1 MQIEKRRILV
11 VDDDDSIRTYLA
23 RFLSS
28 RGYEV
33 DCLDS
38 GAQVMSRLMGTSR
51 PSVVLLDLLM
61 PSVNGL
67 EILAQM
73 EKVGHPAP
81 AIVLSAVGHVA
92 TVVKA
97 VQMGAAD
104 YLLKPFEDQELELAI
119 QNALGNPAPAKTIAR
134 QSPVEGHQRDLL
146 SVSRKVL
153 RIKEIAALV
162 ADTDVPVLI
171 SGESGAGKEVVAR
184 YIHARSNRRD
194 ELLLKINCAALPA
207 DLLES
212 ELFGHEKGAFT
223 GAFREKPGKFELA
236 KGGTILLDEIAE
248 MTPNLQAKLLHVLQ
262 DGEFTRLG
270 GTSPLRTDVRI
281 LAATNKP
288 LEAAVESGEFRQ
300 DLYFR
305 LNVIHIEIPPL
316 RERLEDVPILARHFV
331 EKYAEK
337 YGNGPL
343 EVPREM
349 MDDLCRYH
357 WPGNTRQLENVIKRF
372 LILRD
377 PALALA
383 DLRQPAPGANA
394 PSVPENVSFKE
405 RSAMAVQETEKEII
419 LQTLDETNWNRK
431 EAARRLDICY
441 KSLLKK
447 LHKWGISSRT
457 SSAGKTCGSAV
468 A

>member
-11 VDDDDSIRTYLA
+11 VDDDESIRTYLA

-28 RGYEV
+28 RGYAV

-38 GAQVMSRLMGTSR
+38 GAQVMSRLAGTSR

-67 EILAQM
+67 EILEQM
-73 EKVGHPAP
+73 EKLPDPAP
-81 AIVLSAVGHVA
+81 TIVLSAVGHVA

-97 VQMGAAD
+97 VQLGAAD

-134 QSPVEGHQRDLL
+134 QPLALGEGGDLL
-146 SVSRKVL
+146 STSRKML
-153 RIKEIAALV
+153 RIKEIIGLV

-171 SGESGAGKEVVAR
+171 SGESGVGKEVVAR

-223 GAFREKPGKFELA
+223 GAFRDKPGKFELA

-248 MTPNLQAKLLHVLQ
+248 MAPNLQAKLLHVLQ

-288 LEAAVESGEFRQ
+288 LDAAVQSGEFRQ
-300 DLYFR
+300 DLFFR

-316 RERLEDVPILARHFV
+316 RERLEDLPILARHFL
-331 EKYAEK
+331 EKHGDK
-337 YGNGPL
+337 YGQGPL
-343 EVPREM
+343 QLPQEM
-349 MDDLCRYH
+349 MDELCRFS

-383 DLRQPAPGANA
+383 DLKQPAPVPNGHS
-394 PSVPENVSFKE
+394 PSVSVSLKE
-405 RSAMAVQETEKEII
+405 LSAMAVQQTEREII
-419 LQTLDETNWNRK
+419 LQTLEQTNWNRK
-431 EAARRLDICY
+431 EAARRLNVCY

-457 SSAGKTCGSAV
+457 KTCDSAT

>member
-1 MQIEKRRILV
+1 MQIEKHKILV
-11 VDDDDSIRTYLA
+11 VDDDESIRTYLA
-23 RFLSS
+23 SFLSS
-28 RGYEV
+28 RGYAV

-38 GAQVMSRLMGTSR
+38 GAQVMARLAGTSR

-67 EILAQM
+67 EILEQM
-73 EKVGHPAP
+73 EKLPDPAP
-81 AIVLSAVGHVA
+81 TIVLSAVGHVA

-97 VQMGAAD
+97 VRMGAAD
-104 YLLKPFEDQELELAI
+104 YLLKPFEDQDLEFAI
-119 QNALGNPAPAKTIAR
+119 QNALGEHAPAKIIAR
-134 QSPVEGHQRDLL
+134 QPPVHEGGDLL
-146 SVSRKVL
+146 SVSRKML
-153 RIKEIAALV
+153 RIKEIVGLV

-171 SGESGAGKEVVAR
+171 SGESGVGKEVVAR
-184 YIHARSNRRD
+184 YIHSRSNRRD

-223 GAFREKPGKFELA
+223 GAFRDKPGKFELA
-236 KGGTILLDEIAE
+236 RGGTILLDEIAE
-248 MTPNLQAKLLHVLQ
+248 MAPNLQAKLLHVLQ

-270 GTSPLRTDVRI
+270 GNSPLRTDVRI

-288 LEAAVESGEFRQ
+288 LDAAVASGEFRQ
-300 DLYFR
+300 DLFFR

-316 RERLEDVPILARHFV
+316 RERLEDLPILVRHFL
-331 EKYAEK
+331 EKHGDK
-337 YGNGPL
+337 YGQGPSQ
-343 EVPREM
+343 VPQAM
-349 MDDLCRYH
+349 MDELCRFS

-377 PALALA
+377 PVLALA
-383 DLRQPAPGANA
+383 DLRHPAPGSNGHSPAE
-394 PSVPENVSFKE
+394 PVSLKE
-405 RSAMAVQETEKEII
+405 RSAKAVQETEREII
-419 LQTLDETNWNRK
+419 LQTLEQTNWNRK
-431 EAARRLDICY
+431 EAARRLNVCY

-457 SSAGKTCGSAV
+457 KGSDSATA
-468 A
+468 